1 MKLIVPILF
10 AVFAVTTHVAVAQ
23 FPAPCDADKSCL
35 GRAYTGSVSTGAAV
49 DYLVVTK
56 TPSLATVSSAMTFEA
71 WIKPTKQAGT
81 TVLIGG
87 LWGERTDENDVWQM
101 YINAADELVFE
112 INSPNANKGNAD
124 NTLAKT
130 SAAGLYGK
138 WTHVAGVFDG
148 TTQTVY
154 LYINGG
160 LVNSNK
166 NSQYPASILRVPAD
180 AGTQMMIGA
189 HGGLPKSSNNRVYVG
204 QMDEIRLWKRAL
216 RWDELYCNSNKSLA
230 GNEADLVMYYRCN
243 DVEKYGTIFCDATGN
258 GNTGNPRGQA
268 VCSASDRTLQNK
280 IVTTV
285 AGVTGKTITDDMK
298 CDSTKQWSVTAT
310 DTSMC
315 GSSGT
320 LAVVGTDAKY
330 FTVAPTTVTLNPNQP
345 VNYTI
350 SFKGTPVGPVL
361 AGVRYV
367 GANRCTIVDT
377 VKFTFNRLTE
387 LTYKYKAPD
396 NRLKSSITFDTMF
409 VGCSQTPYHD
419 STIRICNQSNLLGTP
434 HDVTIT
440 NLSTIIGQAFAVVSP
455 TTPITLKVGECI
467 DVVVRF
473 TIPAGRDTT
482 FRYLD
487 SLKITSTDCQAV
499 TKIPLAGQV
508 QLVFQIMRSDGKTKI
523 ANFPFASTCPND
535 LSASI
540 AWNWYNRTLRN
551 IFIDSVSYPPQ
562 IVPVRV
568 PRVFPYTLQPSS
580 KVGELEKYWRFK
592 PSAPGLLN
600 GEIVYYARLAG
611 SPCTF
616 IIRIPFSGR
625 GLDNDVTFSTPQ
637 VEFGNVVVGKQST
650 LPVTFTNN
658 STTDVM
664 NISFYLKQGDVFV
677 FPGAKTASLSP
688 GQSKT
693 INVTFRP
700 VDAIDYND
708 ELCLFEQRC
717 FTTHCIPVH
726 GKGYIERFK
735 FDSTIMNIKNV
746 ISCKDSVGHID
757 IINVSSSAQ
766 SLTNFTLNDPSGK
779 FTHVDNTGTPIPL
792 PGSVPLNV
800 NESKR
805 FYFKFTPNDNTQDLA
820 IRSYLQ
826 YKSSSGDDWMVQ
838 LRASSVVPKLYITPL
853 TVFGSIEAGD
863 TKRDTIT
870 LENISP
876 VPVRADNISLPPGFV
891 IVSQTKQLPN
901 TLQPRD
907 SIQFVVDFK
916 PTQTQVYDG
925 DVTVNGSDPCPNI
938 VTKGKFTAKAILLKM
953 DSPFSIQNF
962 SYVRPCDCKTRDIP
976 LTNPSH
982 VHDVIID
989 SLFIDGKNIAGATP
1003 QLFSFTS
1010 KYYEL
1015 NNKQIPFTLPH
1026 DSSDVLLITYCP
1038 KTTAQL
1044 KNVTS
1049 AAKLWI
1055 QSHTSV
1061 WSQKDSVLLVGKR
1074 AMTFRPDST
1083 NFLFPPTPV
1092 DAYAAMKAK
1101 QDISNVFVPGY
1112 TENPYQEIV
1121 QIDSVSFSPDERVFY
1136 AVDTLGNPIKFP
1148 VVLDPA
1154 TAKTSKYPIRFRFK
1168 PRAKRAYQ
1176 ARAVLYLSK
1185 PCNDK
1190 DTTILLQG
1198 TGVSDFKY
1206 TLDFRFDSTAT
1217 NQSVFKAS
1225 VCDTFHIPVY
1235 SYRKLPPTSANR
1247 SLIDIRCRLLYD
1259 TTKLNYVGVTS
1270 QFTTTPQDFPTNGRE
1285 VLLKNCQDVD
1295 SMSLVMTAHLTPKV
1309 PLRDTVAV
1317 QLDSLKFDSPEVLKY
1332 NLDDSR
1338 GDKATLIVIQPDM
1351 KVQQQ
1356 VVDFDSVRILDC
1368 VQKTFS
1374 VKNTGDTSITIDSLL
1389 SQLPKEF
1396 AIVNSVPAKN
1406 QPIPVGDSCV
1416 VTIEFC
1422 PRNTDTLN
1430 SVVQVASMWPCSLR
1444 DSLPSVK
1451 GRGYAPAFPVLFATD
1466 NTNFTKPA
1474 DVGGILGDTIVVPVY
1489 CEKDFNQTYHG
1500 NLYWVKALNFT
1511 VNMKWNPYMLKF
1523 ISATSVFGNQMST
1536 DTKGSLSNVDLNF
1549 STIDDLKAGKIADVT
1564 FLLTVPDVPQDTLVV
1579 TPKNFQT
1586 DSLLFLEINPHL
1598 KPTKTN
1604 VLTSEKCKTTTLIYS
1619 GTRPALYQTIPN
1631 PANGSTTIRFDI
1643 QETVPV
1649 SLKVYS
1655 ASGELV
1661 AELYNGQQ
1669 TLKGGQHSATF
1680 DTSKLAA
1687 GVYNYV
1693 LHAGVFSEVR
1703 QMVVVK

>member
-1 MKLIVPILF
+1 
-10 AVFAVTTHVAVAQ
+10 
-23 FPAPCDADKSCL
+23 
-35 GRAYTGSVSTGAAV
+35 
-49 DYLVVTK
+49 

-298 CDSTKQWSVTAT
+298 CDSTKQWSVTIT

-320 LAVVGTDAKY
+320 LSAVNLKPGINDAKY
-330 FTVAPTTVTLNPNQP
+330 LSVSPTSVTLNPNQP

-350 SFKGTPVGPVL
+350 SFKGTPLGAIS
-361 AGVRYV
+361 AGIRYV
-367 GANRCTIVDT
+367 GTNRCTVADT
-377 VKFTFNRLTE
+377 VKFTFNRLID
-387 LTYKYKAPD
+387 LAYKRGSTNIPVKD
-396 NRLKSSITFDTMF
+396 SIRFDSLF
-409 VGCSQTPYHD
+409 LGCSQTTYHD
-419 STIRICNQSNLLGTP
+419 STIRIYNQSNLLGNPRDISISNITMQTGLAYSIIEP
-434 HDVTIT
+434 TSFPVTIPQNGYIDVKVRFSAPASMT
-440 NLSTIIGQAFAVVSP
+440 TSTYCKDSIVVVSN
-455 TTPITLKVGECI
+455 
-467 DVVVRF
+467 
-473 TIPAGRDTT
+473 
-482 FRYLD
+482 
-487 SLKITSTDCQAV
+487 DCQTL
-499 TKIPLAGQV
+499 TKIYVTGQV
-508 QLVFQIMRSDGKTKI
+508 QLVFEIMKPDGKTKVNSF
-523 ANFPFASTCPND
+523 AFASTCPND

-592 PSAPGLLN
+592 PSAPGLLS

-826 YKSSSGDDWMVQ
+826 YKSSSGDD
-838 LRASSVVPKLYITPL
+838 
-853 TVFGSIEAGD
+853 
-863 TKRDTIT
+863 
-870 LENISP
+870 
-876 VPVRADNISLPPGFV
+876 
-891 IVSQTKQLPN
+891 
-901 TLQPRD
+901 
-907 SIQFVVDFK
+907 
-916 PTQTQVYDG
+916 
-925 DVTVNGSDPCPNI
+925 
-938 VTKGKFTAKAILLKM
+938 
-953 DSPFSIQNF
+953 
-962 SYVRPCDCKTRDIP
+962 
-976 LTNPSH
+976 
-982 VHDVIID
+982 
-989 SLFIDGKNIAGATP
+989 
-1003 QLFSFTS
+1003 
-1010 KYYEL
+1010 
-1015 NNKQIPFTLPH
+1015 
-1026 DSSDVLLITYCP
+1026 
-1038 KTTAQL
+1038 
-1044 KNVTS
+1044 
-1049 AAKLWI
+1049 
-1055 QSHTSV
+1055 
-1061 WSQKDSVLLVGKR
+1061 
-1074 AMTFRPDST
+1074 
-1083 NFLFPPTPV
+1083 
-1092 DAYAAMKAK
+1092 
-1101 QDISNVFVPGY
+1101 
-1112 TENPYQEIV
+1112 
-1121 QIDSVSFSPDERVFY
+1121 
-1136 AVDTLGNPIKFP
+1136 
-1148 VVLDPA
+1148 
-1154 TAKTSKYPIRFRFK
+1154 
-1168 PRAKRAYQ
+1168 
-1176 ARAVLYLSK
+1176 
-1185 PCNDK
+1185 
-1190 DTTILLQG
+1190 
-1198 TGVSDFKY
+1198 
-1206 TLDFRFDSTAT
+1206 
-1217 NQSVFKAS
+1217 
-1225 VCDTFHIPVY
+1225 
-1235 SYRKLPPTSANR
+1235 
-1247 SLIDIRCRLLYD
+1247 
-1259 TTKLNYVGVTS
+1259 
-1270 QFTTTPQDFPTNGRE
+1270 
-1285 VLLKNCQDVD
+1285 
-1295 SMSLVMTAHLTPKV
+1295 
-1309 PLRDTVAV
+1309 
-1317 QLDSLKFDSPEVLKY
+1317 
-1332 NLDDSR
+1332 
-1338 GDKATLIVIQPDM
+1338 
-1351 KVQQQ
+1351 
-1356 VVDFDSVRILDC
+1356 
-1368 VQKTFS
+1368 
-1374 VKNTGDTSITIDSLL
+1374 
-1389 SQLPKEF
+1389 
-1396 AIVNSVPAKN
+1396 
-1406 QPIPVGDSCV
+1406 
-1416 VTIEFC
+1416 
-1422 PRNTDTLN
+1422 
-1430 SVVQVASMWPCSLR
+1430 
-1444 DSLPSVK
+1444 
-1451 GRGYAPAFPVLFATD
+1451 
-1466 NTNFTKPA
+1466 
-1474 DVGGILGDTIVVPVY
+1474 
-1489 CEKDFNQTYHG
+1489 
-1500 NLYWVKALNFT
+1500 
-1511 VNMKWNPYMLKF
+1511 
-1523 ISATSVFGNQMST
+1523 
-1536 DTKGSLSNVDLNF
+1536 
-1549 STIDDLKAGKIADVT
+1549 
-1564 FLLTVPDVPQDTLVV
+1564 
-1579 TPKNFQT
+1579 
-1586 DSLLFLEINPHL
+1586 
-1598 KPTKTN
+1598 
-1604 VLTSEKCKTTTLIYS
+1604 
-1619 GTRPALYQTIPN
+1619 
-1631 PANGSTTIRFDI
+1631 
-1643 QETVPV
+1643 
-1649 SLKVYS
+1649 
-1655 ASGELV
+1655 
-1661 AELYNGQQ
+1661 
-1669 TLKGGQHSATF
+1669 
-1680 DTSKLAA
+1680 
-1687 GVYNYV
+1687 
-1693 LHAGVFSEVR
+1693 
-1703 QMVVVK
+1703 